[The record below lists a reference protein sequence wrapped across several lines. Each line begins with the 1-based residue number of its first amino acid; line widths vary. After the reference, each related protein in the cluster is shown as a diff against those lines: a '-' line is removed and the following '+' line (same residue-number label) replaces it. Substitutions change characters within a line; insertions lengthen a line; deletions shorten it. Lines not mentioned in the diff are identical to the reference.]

1 MTRPTPAAVVR
12 GVPSTLARCEL
23 THIDRAPIDV
33 DRAHH
38 EHATYVRALRDAG
51 LTVIELP
58 ADEAHPDCVFIEDV
72 LLDVGGVRVLTR
84 PGAASRRGERAA
96 VADAFASGGPLSAW
110 GPLLEMPE
118 GLTLDGG
125 DVLAV
130 RDQVFVGLSSRTDAE
145 AARWL
150 AGQLGRPVVP
160 VDVDAA
166 LHLKTAV
173 TALSEHVLILD
184 PDRLDPSPFRS
195 FDVVLV
201 APDESAAANCL
212 RLPPR
217 PERVGPTCRDER
229 VLMPAGCPTTA
240 AAVRRWGVDVIE
252 VALPELSR
260 AEAGL
265 TCLSVLLAVEWTPA
279 EELR

>member
-23 THIDRAPIDV
+23 THIDRVPIDV

-38 EHATYVRALRDAG
+38 EHAAYVRALRAVG
-51 LTVIELP
+51 LPVVELP
-58 ADEAHPDCVFIEDV
+58 TDEAHPDCVFIEDV
-72 LLDVGGVRVLTR
+72 LLDLGGLRVLTR

-96 VADAFASGGPLSAW
+96 VAAAFADGGALSAW
-110 GPLLEMPE
+110 GPLVEMPE

-125 DVLAV
+125 DVLSV

-150 AGQLGRPVVP
+150 AGQLERPVVP
-160 VDVDAA
+160 VEVDAA

-184 PDRLDPSPFRS
+184 PDRIDPEPFRM
-195 FDVVLV
+195 FDTVLV
-201 APDESAAANCL
+201 SPDEPAAANCL

-217 PERVGPTCRDER
+217 PEVVGPTCRDER

-265 TCLSVLLAVEWTPA
+265 TCLSVLLGVEWAPA